1 MPSTVLLRPA
11 AERDRR
17 ALPSE
22 IRQRV
27 NATLLALEQESRPA
41 GALKLTGLRNRW
53 RLRIGDY
60 RILYE
65 IDDTARQV
73 LILRIAHR
81 RDVYR

>member
-1 MPSTVLLRPA
+1 MPYAVLLQPA

-22 IRQRV
+22 IRQRI
-27 NATLLALEQESRPA
+27 NAILIGLAQQSRSA

-60 RILYE
+60 RILCE